1 LTILLILNTHTHFLD
16 TTMILTDVIVDAG
29 HVMQRCGKSVRLL
42 MHCGIVVR
50 EAVKDLDYTYRLVAS
65 GKRKCER
72 PGSEEPEP
80 HVALS
85 PGVTVREQRMIDV
98 QIARIDAAHASP
110 STAPMNERT
119 KTQDGGLDVQE
130 RVGRVSDSV
139 VRPGQLVM
147 SDRLCRRGPRAA
159 HALQPKV
166 VVVPRH
172 IAEVKEEK
180 EGGKGKTKPAANAH
194 NPDIKGKTPPPKAE
208 KLGKIEAAAGIS
220 SSGSRSAEPQEPV
233 AIAPNYWHWNGG
245 RRRQQGSSSEIVTM
259 RQQEKSTCRLN
270 GASGKGVDIKF

>member
-1 LTILLILNTHTHFLD
+1 LTILLVLTTHTHFLD
-16 TTMILTDVIVDAG
+16 TTTILTDVIVDAG
-29 HVMQRCGKSVRLL
+29 HVVQRCAKSVRLL

-50 EAVKDLDYTYRLVAS
+50 ESVKDLDYTYRLVAS

-98 QIARIDAAHASP
+98 QIARIDVAHASP
-110 STAPMNERT
+110 STAPMNETRA
-119 KTQDGGLDVQE
+119 
-130 RVGRVSDSV
+130 
-139 VRPGQLVM
+139 
-147 SDRLCRRGPRAA
+147 RLNRAGA
-159 HALQPKV
+159 
-166 VVVPRH
+166 
-172 IAEVKEEK
+172 
-180 EGGKGKTKPAANAH
+180 GKTKPAANAH

-233 AIAPNYWHWNGG
+233 APAPNYWRWNGG

-259 RQQEKSTCRLN
+259 REQDKS
-270 GASGKGVDIKF
+270 I